1 MHKPNTALPI
11 QETAENG
18 TPFESGN
25 AAGRAALAGLS
36 QFGPLSSEQAEWLS
50 GFLKAFVEAGA
61 STSSPACIG
70 TEERQPAS
78 NRSPKI
84 PAYVAVDTTPYTARI
99 TQVEVGASSNGAL
112 FATVMLDIE
121 GSQLTYGPGSTLA
134 LWPSNDPEEVRKVL
148 RALGVSAQLQVATT
162 RGSEPAWQVLLERV
176 SLSKLSRGTIEL
188 LAEYSK
194 SESEAQGLFA
204 LSDADPLQLEG
215 RALLSVLRRFPSTRP
230 PLDRLL
236 ASLQPLEPTLVPIA
250 SSAVDSPT
258 RLQFTAHIVDEPKG
272 WGELSVSAKARF
284 REGEWVTV
292 SVDAERAPL
301 PVEDEL
307 VPVIVIAEGPC
318 IALARALVAE
328 RMARKAKGRSWVI
341 GLGIQTSTIPFARE
355 FMSWQKTGTLG
366 RYDSTPG
373 VAIEEM
379 IRLLEEKEE
388 TLWRWLI
395 DQSEFCVLTTKLDV
409 RQAVEQWL
417 TAAIMRRQRIGP
429 DAAKARVHELRAAH
443 RYVEHPDKHLI

>member
-1 MHKPNTALPI
+1 MYKPNTALPI
-11 QETAENG
+11 QETTENG
-18 TPFESGN
+18 TPFEAGN

-50 GFLKAFVEAGA
+50 GFLKAVVEASAGTA
-61 STSSPACIG
+61 SPACIE
-70 TEERQPAS
+70 TEQSQPAS

-84 PAYVAVDTTPYTARI
+84 SAHFPVDTTPYTARI
-99 TQVEVGASSNGAL
+99 TQVEMGPAGNGAL
-112 FATVMLDIE
+112 WATAMLDVE
-121 GSQLTYGPGSTLA
+121 GSQLTYLPGSTLA

-148 RALGVSAQLQVATT
+148 RALGVSAQLQVPTT
-162 RGSEPAWQVLLERV
+162 RGLEPAWQVLLERV
-176 SLSKLSRGTIEL
+176 SLSKLSRATIEL

-204 LSDADPLQLEG
+204 LSDADPVQLEG
-215 RALLSVLRRFPSTRP
+215 RMLLSVLRRFPSTRP

-284 REGEWVTV
+284 REGEWLTV
-292 SVDAERAPL
+292 SIDAERAPL

-307 VPVIVIAEGPC
+307 APVIVIAEGPC

-328 RMARKAKGRSWVI
+328 RMAKKAKGRSWVI
-341 GLGIQTSTIPFARE
+341 GLGIHTSTIPFARE
-355 FMSWQKTGTLG
+355 FMSWHKTGTLG
-366 RYDSTPG
+366 RYDSTAG
-373 VAIEEM
+373 VDTEEM
-379 IRLLEEKEE
+379 IRLLEEREE
-388 TLWRWLI
+388 ILWRWLI
-395 DQSEFCVLTTKLDV
+395 DQSEFCVLTTKPDM

-417 TAAIMRRQRIGP
+417 TAAIVRRQRVDVG
-429 DAAKARVHELRAAH
+429 AARARIQELRAAH
-443 RYVEHPDKHLI
+443 RYVEHPAKR